1 MCRTNAVR
9 KQSGYNLYMG
19 WYLFWSVDEM
29 VESTP
34 YTCNWLKFSVV
45 VACLFWLRRL
55 YGAFLFCWA
64 FKPFIIAAQCQMPT
78 RLTSD
83 LPDPR
88 SFTGKSLTLLFE
100 RQIVLFILFTCH
112 PIIGSP
118 WMPSPATSHFRV
130 YIKNVC
136 SQLLDEQTWIFVAIL
151 GKTLV
156 WGKKVA

>member
-1 MCRTNAVR
+1 MCRTSTVR

-34 YTCNWLKFSVV
+34 TPATDWNLVL
-45 VACLFWLRRL
+45 ACLFWLRCL

-78 RLTSD
+78 CLTSE
-83 LPDPR
+83 
-88 SFTGKSLTLLFE
+88 LTLLFE
-100 RQIVLFILFTCH
+100 RQIVLLILFTCH
-112 PIIGSP
+112 PITGSP

>member
-1 MCRTNAVR
+1 MHKGKQVGLQVCVWSSPCPEGGYLSQLQCSIFLRCCHLWWIEKCTLLCIYVTTVGMCRTNAVR

-55 YGAFLFCWA
+55 YGAFLFCRA

-78 RLTSD
+78 CLTSE
-83 LPDPR
+83 LP
-88 SFTGKSLTLLFE
+88 GHL
-100 RQIVLFILFTCH
+100 
-112 PIIGSP
+112 
-118 WMPSPATSHFRV
+118 PAKVSRC
-130 YIKNVC
+130 C
-136 SQLLDEQTWIFVAIL
+136 SNDRLYF
-151 GKTLV
+151 
-156 WGKKVA
+156 

>member
-1 MCRTNAVR
+1 MCRTSTVR

-55 YGAFLFCWA
+55 YGAFLFCRA

-78 RLTSD
+78 CLTSE
-83 LPDPR
+83 
-88 SFTGKSLTLLFE
+88 LTLLFE
-100 RQIVLFILFTCH
+100 RQIVLLILFTCH
-112 PIIGSP
+112 PITGSP

-130 YIKNVC
+130 YIENVC

>member
-78 RLTSD
+78 CLTSE
-83 LPDPR
+83 LPGHLPAKVSRCCSNDR
-88 SFTGKSLTLLFE
+88 LYFSFYLPAIQSQGVRECLL
-100 RQIVLFILFTCH
+100 Q
-112 PIIGSP
+112 PP
-118 WMPSPATSHFRV
+118 
-130 YIKNVC
+130 
-136 SQLLDEQTWIFVAIL
+136 AIL
-151 GKTLV
+151 GFTSRMFARSYWMNKPEFLSPS
-156 WGKKVA
+156 